1 MDQITRTVEPAQGFV
16 FNAEQIKP
24 GIYQG
29 VSNDE
34 YQSGPGISKGHI
46 DHALTN
52 GRVYQYYKVDGNE
65 QRETAAFRE
74 GKILHKA
81 LLEFDDFHTE
91 YAVMP
96 AMPEGALSS
105 ADELKGWIEAYNDS
119 LPKKPGT
126 QELVEA
132 IEAFNFTLPKKPAQ
146 ADLVTAVEAYN
157 EGLPQP
163 VAAGSNLEDHRAAY
177 ELLPAEWQT
186 AEDDKATSLKKAIK
200 AYNDSLPKPLKSK
213 GNYTTLLESY
223 AACSPEHAAQA
234 AEWIQCRDPLP
245 TSGGSAKVMETYAS
259 ISPEHA
265 AQVAEWAE
273 YPAPL
278 SMGGTKADLIARIR
292 SVDES
297 VQFVDEIVAEFK
309 AHHEGKEILSQDE
322 WIHVQRIREA
332 VLAEP
337 EAAMLLEEGVAEQS
351 IYWRHRT
358 TGELLKCRP
367 DWTTPDHV
375 LVDAKFVLDASPA
388 GFARDGSKHNY
399 HVQDA
404 HYSEGYEA
412 VTGIR
417 PGFVFIAIQ
426 KDAPLGQE
434 AFKPVLVGVYHYKD
448 EDRTRG
454 LALRD
459 LGLTSILRW
468 RAAGYWPGYDGI
480 HEIEVPQYQ
489 ANREK
494 ALIDGYDWSLADL
507 QTDEQEEEFNEVLF
521 S

>member
-1 MDQITRTVEPAQGFV
+1 MDQKI
-16 FNAEQIKP
+16 FNAEQINP

-29 VSNDE
+29 VSNDD

-46 DHALTN
+46 DHALNN

-65 QRETAAFRE
+65 QKETAAFRE

-81 LLEFDDFHTE
+81 LLEFDDFSDE

-96 AMPEGALSS
+96 VMPEGALASS
-105 ADELKGWIEAYNDS
+105 DELKGWIEQYNAG
-119 LPKKPGT
+119 LPQKPD
-126 QELVEA
+126 A
-132 IEAFNFTLPKKPAQ
+132 
-146 ADLVTAVEAYN
+146 ADLTTAIEAYN
-157 EGLPQP
+157 EGL
-163 VAAGSNLEDHRAAY
+163 AAPLPAGNLDEAEASY
-177 ELLPAEWQT
+177 SKLPAEHQKIG
-186 AEDDKATSLKKAIK
+186 EDEKRTLTRLKACIK
-200 AYNDSLPKPLKSK
+200 AHNDTLPKPLKAK
-213 GNYTTLLESY
+213 GSYATLLESY
-223 AACSPEHAAQA
+223 AAC
-234 AEWIQCRDPLP
+234 
-245 TSGGSAKVMETYAS
+245 GN
-259 ISPEHA
+259 EHA
-265 AQVAEWAE
+265 AQVEEWRQ
-273 YPAPL
+273 YPEPL
-278 SMGGTKADLIARIR
+278 SMGGSKADLMERIR
-292 SVDES
+292 SADES
-297 VQFVDEIVAEFK
+297 VQFVDDIVTRFK
-309 AHHEGKEILSQDE
+309 AEHEGKEILSQDE
-322 WIHVQRIREA
+322 WTHVLRIREA

-351 IYWRHRT
+351 IYWRHRK

-375 LVDAKFVLDASPA
+375 LVDAKFVQDASPA

-399 HVQDA
+399 HIQDA

-412 VTGIR
+412 ATGVR

-434 AFKPVLVGVYHYKD
+434 AFKPVLVGVYHYKE
-448 EDRTRG
+448 EDRDRG

-480 HEIEVPQYQ
+480 HEIAVPRFQ
-489 ANREK
+489 AEREK
-494 ALIDGYDWSLADL
+494 ALIDGYDWSLNSPDPVSEE
-507 QTDEQEEEFNEVLF
+507 TDEEEFNPVLF